1 MPVLSLALLCLTPRA
16 PATHYLVH
24 RFADCPQAAA
34 YSAAHP
40 ALGRFAYRVD
50 ATLSH
55 GNIWSAGAERFEARV
70 GARLFLSSAWI
81 ELPRWSWSGMTTEQR
96 NAYNA
101 FVASLRDHELGH
113 ATIAQSAI
121 RGPVGLTVLARSRTQ
136 AEHALHTALQQLLQ
150 TTSEELLR
158 KERLYDR
165 VTEHGKKQSEGPL
178 YGFPGG
184 NDVEFSCP

>member
-1 MPVLSLALLCLTPRA
+1 
-16 PATHYLVH
+16 
-24 RFADCPQAAA
+24 
-34 YSAAHP
+34 
-40 ALGRFAYRVD
+40 
-50 ATLSH
+50 
-55 GNIWSAGAERFEARV
+55 
-70 GARLFLSSAWI
+70 
-81 ELPRWSWSGMTTEQR
+81 PRWSWPGMTTEQR